1 MSACLCE
8 AGGVSG
14 GMISPQQYK
23 KLMKS
28 YQKVGKVSAT
38 ALKAGMDRKTARR
51 YLCGDALPPGE
62 EQGVRH
68 WRTHADAFAS
78 VWADVEGRLE
88 CEPGLQAKTLFAELQ
103 REHPGSFEQSQ
114 RRSFERRVRA
124 WKECHGHERERFF
137 VQEHR
142 AGERLQ
148 VDWFCVKALGLGLR
162 GEALPLKVVHVVL
175 PCSNWEHAR
184 VCWSESYLSLKKGL
198 QSALWALG
206 GVPLECQSD
215 QSSTATHALGKGLG
229 GRGFNERYVSL
240 LHHYGMLPRTIGV
253 GKANQ
258 NGDVESLHGGLRSD
272 LEQSLLLRGHRDFE
286 SMQSVEDWL
295 GSVVEVRNAGRSE
308 AVALERA
315 HLRALPGLRLPEYEE
330 LEVRVN
336 REGIVRVGKQG
347 YSLPGR
353 WIGVSLR
360 VRVGET
366 DVGFYHRGEL
376 VERLEKGR
384 GDSGVRVNWR
394 HVIGELMRKPGAFER
409 WRHRESLFL
418 SALWRAYY
426 DGLKEKGSAGRA
438 ERDYLNTL
446 HLVLEHGQEAVEEVL
461 RQLGAAASLEAV
473 RMGLGALSAGAP
485 GGAAQPQLVVDLS
498 AYDGLVQ
505 ARTAEA
511 EVGHG

>member
-1 MSACLCE
+1 
-8 AGGVSG
+8 
-14 GMISPQQYK
+14 MISAQQYN

-28 YQKVGKVSAT
+28 YQKDGKMGAA

-51 YLCGDALPPGE
+51 YVSGAALPRGE
-62 EQGVRH
+62 GRARRH
-68 WRTHADAFAS
+68 WRTHADAFAP
-78 VWADVEGRLE
+78 VWAQVEARLSG
-88 CEPGLQAKTLFAELQ
+88 EPGLQAKTLFAELQ
-103 REHPGSFEQSQ
+103 REHPGCFEAGQ

-124 WKECHGHERERFF
+124 WKEGHGPERERFF
-137 VQEHR
+137 AQAHR

-148 VDWFCVKALGLGLR
+148 VDWFCVKGLGLSVG
-162 GEALPLKVVHVVL
+162 GEAVSLKVVHVVL
-175 PCSNWEHAR
+175 PYSNWEHAR

-215 QSSTATHALGKGLG
+215 QSSTATHALGKGRA

-240 LHHYGMLPRTIGV
+240 LGHYGMRARTIGV

-272 LEQSLLLRGHRDFE
+272 MEQSLLLRGHRDFE
-286 SMQSVEDWL
+286 SMASLDVWL
-295 GSVVEVRNAGRSE
+295 GGVVDGRNAGRGE
-308 AVALERA
+308 AVAHERG
-315 HLRALPGLRLPEYEE
+315 HLRALAPLRLPEYEE

-366 DVGFYHRGEL
+366 EVGFYHQGEL
-376 VERLEKGR
+376 VERLERLR
-384 GDSGVRVNWR
+384 GDSGVRVDWR
-394 HVIGELMRKPGAFER
+394 HVIGELLRKPGAFER

-418 SALWRAYY
+418 SALWRRYY
-426 DGLKEKGSAGRA
+426 DGLRETGSGGRA
-438 ERDYLNTL
+438 ERDYLHTL
-446 HLVLEHGQEAVEEVL
+446 HLVLEHGQEAVEGVL
-461 RQLGAAASLEAV
+461 RRLGAQADLEAV
-473 RMGLGALSAGAP
+473 RAGLGVLSP
-485 GGAAQPQLVVDLS
+485 GKEAARAQAQLEADLS
-498 AYDGLVQ
+498 VYDGLLES
-505 ARTAEA
+505 RTAGG